1 MTPLP
6 GLHMPR
12 DNFSPQFVQFGKNL
26 TQIYDFKDTTK
37 PSERALFKQIGKMM
51 VKTKEGHWLCDL
63 FQVNNLF
70 FR

>member
-26 TQIYDFKDTTK
+26 TQIYDFKYHYQTL
-37 PSERALFKQIGKMM
+37 R
-51 VKTKEGHWLCDL
+51 EGI
-63 FQVNNLF
+63 V
-70 FR
+70 